1 MTTTARA
8 MQLDGWGIRHRKAVE
23 RLWPS
28 IVVIKIPRN
37 TLWDYMEKMEK
48 MLVEGMGYPVK
59 GRKK

>member
-1 MTTTARA
+1 MKKPMTAARA
-8 MQLDGWGIRHRKAVE
+8 MQLDGWGNRHRKAVK

-28 IVVIKIPRN
+28 VVVIKIPRN
-37 TLWDYMEKMEK
+37 TLWDYMEK